1 MTEPRINAQ
10 ARILQ
15 DDDFRE
21 LERSRLR
28 ALVEGDLGLA
38 WQLHAADFQLITPNG
53 FSYSRDAYLGE
64 IETGQLKYLRW
75 EPGPIEVRLHGSVAL
90 LRYQAKLEVDSGEGR
105 ALSLQC
111 WHTDAYELHNELWQV
126 IWSQAT
132 AIR

>member
-1 MTEPRINAQ
+1 MTAPRINTQ
-10 ARILQ
+10 DRILQ
-15 DDDFRE
+15 ADDFRE
-21 LERSRLR
+21 LERARLR
-28 ALVEGDLGLA
+28 ALVEADMGLA

-53 FSYSRDAYLGE
+53 FSYSRDVYLGE

-90 LRYQAKLEVDSGEGR
+90 LRYQAKFEVDSGEGR
-105 ALSLQC
+105 ALALQC